1 MPTIETVNI
10 DDVYPW
16 EDEYGNEFLSRD
28 YSTKENQRYVQRLAD
43 SMRAKGVPD
52 EPVQLSRDG
61 GIFRI
66 VSGNS
71 RVRAMRL
78 LGTTRFP
85 AIILD
90 DAEAEQAMRRAVET
104 TVRTN
109 TKKRY
114 DPVEEARFVQ
124 QLAMFADDEYVA
136 EAAGIAPEQVRK
148 IRTARKVV
156 GEDGDEMTIYRLC
169 AIAEFEGN
177 EDAVRMLTE
186 CPERE
191 IDSTLAMLRARR
203 ERAEKEGTL
212 AGVLE
217 ANGVRVVEEVT
228 GMRIVAV
235 VGKPE
240 SIAQLDIPEGAVA
253 MPHNI
258 PGYFAIYAPAD
269 PEVAEED
276 ARAEQ
281 EAAERKA
288 RAERYQKGAQR
299 RMRWVR
305 HAIEEGKQL
314 KALHAHV
321 LKRPN
326 RFTDSAVK
334 RFVEETGME
343 PGAMPVGMAE
353 VVSAF
358 MELNTSDYGI
368 HAYDGSKPE
377 RLCRRYTEMLETLAL
392 EGYVPDLDEQEIYDE
407 AREALGE
414 E

>member
-1 MPTIETVNI
+1 
-10 DDVYPW
+10 
-16 EDEYGNEFLSRD
+16 
-28 YSTKENQRYVQRLAD
+28 
-43 SMRAKGVPD
+43 MRV
-52 EPVQLSRDG
+52 
-61 GIFRI
+61 
-66 VSGNS
+66 
-71 RVRAMRL
+71 
-78 LGTTRFP
+78 
-85 AIILD
+85 
-90 DAEAEQAMRRAVET
+90 
-104 TVRTN
+104 
-109 TKKRY
+109 
-114 DPVEEARFVQ
+114 
-124 QLAMFADDEYVA
+124 
-136 EAAGIAPEQVRK
+136 
-148 IRTARKVV
+148 
-156 GEDGDEMTIYRLC
+156 
-169 AIAEFEGN
+169 
-177 EDAVRMLTE
+177 
-186 CPERE
+186 
-191 IDSTLAMLRARR
+191 
-203 ERAEKEGTL
+203 
-212 AGVLE
+212 
-217 ANGVRVVEEVT
+217 
-228 GMRIVAV
+228 VAV

-240 SIAQLDIPEGAVA
+240 SVAQIDVPEGAVA
-253 MPHNI
+253 APHSI

-314 KALHAHV
+314 KALHPYV

-326 RFTDSAVK
+326 RFTDFAAK

-377 RLCRRYTEMLETLAL
+377 RLCRRYTELIETLAL

-407 AREALGE
+407 ALEALGE